1 MPALWA
7 LALIFLLSGAAK
19 LITPGS
25 AQAAFD
31 GLKVPRAL
39 NTPWIV
45 RSFPFAEIV
54 LAVALV
60 LPLPLLQTIAGGAAV
75 VMMVV
80 FLVLVRG
87 ARQTGEA
94 CHCFGAASTRP
105 VTTATIGRNVLFLIL
120 SVLAVIE
127 AVRHLVLDGAQ
138 TPGLA
143 TGTWADL
150 AWLVL
155 VALLLAGTALIIGRE
170 SDPQP
175 AETDPFPAP
184 APAAAPQPVFAEGQ
198 ALAGEVVEE
207 EVPRHPIPSTAVHWN
222 RQYHDLAVLAH
233 GQAMLVFR
241 LSPGCGS
248 CASIIEQLRGWGE
261 AIGPI
266 ALRIMVP
273 VGAPEQGIHGFDE
286 FPQQMIMRDPGGA
299 TVTALGLSGYPTAV
313 LLGTDGLTAGGPALG
328 YDAVMELAE
337 EVRAVFAEDASA
349 PAPTTPTAEGTPA

>member
-19 LITPGS
+19 LLTPGS

-170 SDPQP
+170 SAPQP

-184 APAAAPQPVFAEGQ
+184 APAAVPQPVFAEGQ

-248 CASIIEQLRGWGE
+248 CASVIGQLRGWGE

-313 LLGTDGLTAGGPALG
+313 LLGTDGLTAGGPAHG
-328 YDAVMELAE
+328 YDDVMALVN
-337 EVRAVFAEDASA
+337 EVREVFSDQRTLAA
-349 PAPTTPTAEGTPA
+349 TTPEGTPA

>member
-19 LITPGS
+19 LLTPGS

-31 GLKVPRAL
+31 GLKVRRAL

-60 LPLPLLQTIAGGAAV
+60 LPLPVLQTIAGGAAV

-170 SDPQP
+170 SAPQP

-248 CASIIEQLRGWGE
+248 CGAVFEHLRGWGE
-261 AIGPI
+261 AFGPV
-266 ALRIMVP
+266 ALRLAVP
-273 VGAPEQGIHGFDE
+273 VTQLDQTPLGFADVPEH
-286 FPQQMIMRDPGGA
+286 MLLRDPAGSA
-299 TVTALGLSGYPTAV
+299 VAALGLHSYPSAV

-337 EVRAVFAEDASA
+337 EVRAVFAEDA
-349 PAPTTPTAEGTPA
+349 PAPTTPTAKGTPA